1 MVAAGGLGEDDW
13 HEATEMDDAGVTAA
27 EYCPDWWPADTRLL
41 IGRVALGSVQVSA
54 DHRSRRRRTLHRY
67 KQDLPFPDLAQA
79 ARRLRGWP
87 CRFGKRVRSRC
98 RRLYRGLLPGGGL
111 EFHYQLGGHPAAV
124 FYLDALGFGPLA
136 DFSGVQAVR

>member
-1 MVAAGGLGEDDW
+1 MA
-13 HEATEMDDAGVTAA
+13 
-27 EYCPDWWPADTRLL
+27 RRL
-41 IGRVALGSVQVSA
+41 IGRVTLGSVQVSD

-98 RRLYRGLLPGGGL
+98 RRFIGGLLPGGGL

-124 FYLDALGFGPLA
+124 FYLDALRLGPLA
-136 DFSGVQAVR
+136 DFSDVQAVG